1 MSKKVNDEVIEE
13 VMEGEVIEDEVNI
26 EDEIERLEA
35 LVKAQKSVNSDKK
48 RKKRNI
54 LIGAGIGV
62 AGILGGMYL
71 MGRKAEKEREKE
83 EAANAENGLVLYNSN
98 GEATSGN
105 GLFTTEGT
113 TTF

>member
-71 MGRKAEKEREKE
+71 MGRKAEKEREKQ
-83 EAANAENGLVLYNSN
+83 
-98 GEATSGN
+98 
-105 GLFTTEGT
+105 
-113 TTF
+113 TFLRSFHFCLLK